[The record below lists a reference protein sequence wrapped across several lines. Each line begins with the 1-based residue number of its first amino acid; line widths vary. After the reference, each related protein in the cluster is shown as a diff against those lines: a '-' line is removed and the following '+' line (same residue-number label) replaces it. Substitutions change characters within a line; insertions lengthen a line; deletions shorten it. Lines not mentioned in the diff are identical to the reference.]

1 MRADCLVIICL
12 SLTCSGLSLLSA
24 PFTWAQTADAFKA
37 SVVSAAE
44 SSSEARA
51 GVRFAAAQ
59 KIGAGQLELVFDPER
74 MELLALE
81 AGDNLSSALL
91 ENSLIQ
97 PGRLKV
103 AFVTT
108 DPVVGAGEL
117 LRLRFG
123 LRGEWTQTSLAIE
136 NFRAW
141 NDDTVEVP
149 VIVESGKISRPI
161 PALIDQTPGPAVV
174 SPNTPPVT
182 PQVVIQYLIPGWVY
196 ALGGAGATTIL
207 FLLILLLRQKA

>member
-1 MRADCLVIICL
+1 MRADCLLMICL
-12 SLTCSGLSLLSA
+12 SLTCSGLTHLA
-24 PFTWAQTADAFKA
+24 PRFIWAQSEDAFKA
-37 SVVSAAE
+37 SVVSVAE
-44 SSSEARA
+44 STSEAQA
-51 GVRFAAAQ
+51 GIRFATAQ

-81 AGDNLSSALL
+81 AGENLSSALL
-91 ENSLIQ
+91 ENSLLQ

-108 DPVVGAGEL
+108 EPVVGAGEL
-117 LRLRFG
+117 LRLHFG
-123 LRGEWTQTSLAIE
+123 LRGEWTQTPLAIE

-161 PALIDQTPGPAVV
+161 PVLADQAPGPVVV
-174 SPNTPPVT
+174 SPSTPPVT